1 MTNRSTGGWTQ
12 TEELPVLWSSDDES
26 VRGQIVA
33 DLTVGESRA
42 AHAVG
47 EDDERPLLFRD
58 WIY

>member
-1 MTNRSTGGWTQ
+1 MDTQ
-12 TEELPVLWSSDDES
+12 AGELPVLWSSDDES

-42 AHAVG
+42 AHAVR

-58 WIY
+58 WI